1 MRGKEKK
8 DKSQIEFQKV
18 IEKYKKTSYQ
28 LFGKKFEQKKRPNLE
43 EKLVKADMNY
53 TPALFYSLITLNTII
68 VTITSLITY
77 FIIFNI
83 ILNYENWILYT
94 TALTLLNIITTIEI
108 LPILLKMRI
117 SNKKM
122 RTEQDLPFALSELSV
137 LASTGLTPI
146 KIVRHMA
153 KNSGSDIIKK
163 EFQKLVHK
171 IDIEGKD
178 IVTAVGETAK
188 ETPSNTFRETLWDLA
203 NMIHQ
208 GGDLDTYLREKADQT
223 MQLRRDIQE
232 EFIETLGTYSEI
244 YISLVLIGVIFI
256 GIAAFLLDALGE
268 SMMGIDSETLLI
280 LLAYGLIPL
289 AVIVVNVI
297 ISSAYSKNG

>member
-8 DKSQIEFQKV
+8 DKSQIDFQKF
-18 IEKYKKTSYQ
+18 IDKYKKISYR
-28 LFGKKFEQKKRPNLE
+28 LFGKKYEQKKHPNLE
-43 EKLVKADMNY
+43 ENLTKADMNY
-53 TPALFYSLITLNTII
+53 TPSIFYSVITLTTII
-68 VTITSLITY
+68 VTITSIPIFYLIFNTIIQHEMWPLY
-77 FIIFNI
+77 TIGLTTINTFTSIIIFP
-83 ILNYENWILYT
+83 L
-94 TALTLLNIITTIEI
+94 
-108 LPILLKMRI
+108 LLKMRI

-153 KNSGSDIIKK
+153 KNSGSPVMKQ

-178 IVTAVGETAK
+178 IVTAVGEVAK

-208 GGDLDTYLREKADQT
+208 GGDIDTYLREKADQT

-232 EFIETLGTYSEI
+232 EFINTLGTYSEI
-244 YISLVLIGVIFI
+244 YISLVLIGVLFI

-268 SMMGIDSETLLI
+268 TAMGIDAETLLM
-280 LLAYGLIPL
+280 LLAYGLIPVS
-289 AVIVVNVI
+289 VIFVNVI
-297 ISSAYSKNG
+297 ISSAYSKSG